1 MSKNGKVIL
10 GILVALILA
19 VVIYRAN
26 KPNHYKNLVGD
37 TYSYTFIEDEKEYK
51 DGYRYNIIFF
61 EKDSVTIYEV
71 EEIGEIPENVDINH
85 KGDRQVNRKFT
96 NPVYNE
102 SENTITA
109 DELKEAIKIIGDD
122 SIEYNGKVYTKEE
135 K

>member
-10 GILVALILA
+10 GILTALIIVL
-19 VVIYRAN
+19 IIFRFN
-26 KPNHYKNLVGD
+26 KPNKYSNLVGD
-37 TYSYTFIEDEKEYK
+37 TYSYTFTEDEKEYK
-51 DGYRYNIIFF
+51 DEYRYNIIFF

-71 EEIGEIPENVDINH
+71 EEIGELPENVDINH

-102 SENTITA
+102 SEKTITA

>member
-10 GILVALILA
+10 EILVALILA
-19 VVIYRAN
+19 VVIYRVN

-37 TYSYTFIEDEKEYK
+37 TYSYTFTEDEKEYK

-71 EEIGEIPENVDINH
+71 EEIGELPENVDINH

-102 SENTITA
+102 SEKTITA

-122 SIEYNGKVYTKEE
+122 SIEYNGKLYTKEE

>member
-19 VVIYRAN
+19 VVIFRFN
-26 KPNHYKNLVGD
+26 KPNKYSNLVGD
-37 TYSYTFIEDEKEYK
+37 TYSYTFTEDEKEYK

-61 EKDSVTIYEV
+61 EKDSLTIYEV
-71 EEIGEIPENVDINH
+71 EEIGELPENVDINH
-85 KGDRQVNRKFT
+85 KGDRQVNRKFN
-96 NPVYNE
+96 NPVYNK
-102 SENTITA
+102 SEKTITA
-109 DELKEAIKIIGDD
+109 DDLKEVIKIIGDD

>member
-1 MSKNGKVIL
+1 MPKNGKVIL

-19 VVIYRAN
+19 VVIYRFN
-26 KPNHYKNLVGD
+26 KPNKYSNLVGN
-37 TYSYTFIEDEKEYK
+37 TYSYTFKEDEKEYK
-51 DGYRYNIIFF
+51 NGYRYNLIFF
-61 EKDSVTIYEV
+61 GKDSVTIYEV
-71 EEIGEIPENVDINH
+71 EEIGELPENVDINH

-102 SENTITA
+102 SEKTITA